1 MTDSAQ
7 PDRKA
12 LIRRVEELAQR
23 QLQAQEEQAREEVPL
38 LTEVVDAVAL
48 PAQRIPAH
56 ELEEIATRLEAAVLE
71 QLAPEIDRVIE
82 AAHAGLKAEI
92 AASVKRAVREAL
104 APLAG

>member
-1 MTDSAQ
+1 MTDSTP

-23 QLQAQEEQAREEVPL
+23 QLQAQAEQAVEEVPL
-38 LTEVVDAVAL
+38 LTEVVDTIAA
-48 PAQRIPAH
+48 PAARIPAH

-71 QLAPEIDRVIE
+71 QLAPGIDRAME

-92 AASVKRAVREAL
+92 AANVKRAVREVL